1 MSAQSNLKIFIFH
14 DVFYITLCG
23 IMMFPKLKGR
33 KIHISFN
40 FMHLSAI
47 KLHVME
53 VLLATADDRVID
65 IFSLRRLL
73 KLCSVGLR
81 V

>member
-1 MSAQSNLKIFIFH
+1 
-14 DVFYITLCG
+14 
-23 IMMFPKLKGR
+23 MFPKLKGR